1 MERKAEA
8 SGVSVDNLFK
18 AMNEKE
24 KLCQKRH
31 RDKIRENKKRK
42 TVTTAE
48 QRVCNAGMD
57 VPSPKHQNE
66 RTDAATEFGASAPVA
81 ARMSRLLN

>member
-48 QRVCNAGMD
+48 QRVRNAGMD
-57 VPSPKHQNE
+57 VPRPKHQNE